1 MFGKAVK
8 IRHCP
13 ATVSATGEL
22 FVFSTGELPG
32 IRPDATGKS
41 PSNEMPGKA
50 VRKGASQETGPWCHL
65 LGLRSEGNGGY
76 RCLLILAGLA

>member
-13 ATVSATGEL
+13 ATVSATEGHLVVLRGTSRESGQMPL
-22 FVFSTGELPG
+22 GYLL
-32 IRPDATGKS
+32 
-41 PSNEMPGKA
+41 NEMPGKA